1 MAVNYADFRDI
12 AIEDYDAVVV
22 GSGFAGAVSA
32 RQLAEEGGL
41 RVLVIEKR
49 AHIAGNMY
57 DEYDEAG
64 VLVHR
69 YGPHIFHTNDQ
80 RAYDYLAR
88 FTEWSSYQHRVLADW
103 YGTYMP
109 VPFNKNSMEI
119 AFGDEKAARLIE
131 KLVDTFGDER
141 KVTINELRAQE
152 DPELQ
157 EVADF
162 VYQNVFLYYTQKQ
175 WGLTPEEVDPSVT
188 ARVPVFISR
197 DNRYFQDAFQGM
209 PVDGYTRLFENL
221 LGHEKIT
228 VCLSTEAESVFDLV
242 FAGREEDAPLE
253 AIHIKG
259 VPFAGPIVYT
269 GPLDELFLGRFG
281 RLPYRSLDFVYETF
295 DETYHLPCGTVNY
308 TVTED
313 YTRVTEFKWLTEQ
326 TGDKTTIMREYSR
339 AYEDPATQIHHQR
352 AARPTIR
359 SFRRWRTLYQNV
371 FLYYTQKQWGLTPI
385 RGSLGLAACPCS
397 SPWTTATSR
406 DCADAIDGHA
416 PVREPPDHEK
426 ITVCRRTEAERVFDL
441 VFAGRRG
448 RRPIVRGHSSRARPS
463 QAHRLHRP
471 PRRAVLGTLRA
482 LALPLRFF
490 VSRPS
495 RDRPFALR
503 HQELHGDHLRPLSS
517 SGSRSRPAT
526 RPPSCASTPGPT
538 RIRRRRFPNTPSST
552 MTTTRST
559 HAGRLTDA
567 LPNFHPLGRL
577 AEYRYFNMDK
587 VVADALAASEKIL
600 TETADA

>member
-162 VYQNVFLYYTQKQ
+162 VYQNVFLYYTQTQ

-209 PVDGYTRLFENL
+209 PIDGYTRLFENL

-259 VPFAGPIVYT
+259 MPFEGPIVYT

-313 YTRVTEFKWLTEQ
+313 YTRITEFKNM
-326 TGDKTTIMREYSR
+326 TGQVVPGKTTIMKEYSH
-339 AYEDPATQIHHQR
+339 AYEPGSGQTPYYAIIDPDNR
-352 AARPTIR
+352 K
-359 SFRRWRTLYQNV
+359 LYERY
-371 FLYYTQKQWGLTPI
+371 L
-385 RGSLGLAACPCS
+385 
-397 SPWTTATSR
+397 
-406 DCADAIDGHA
+406 
-416 PVREPPDHEK
+416 
-426 ITVCRRTEAERVFDL
+426 ERV
-441 VFAGRRG
+441 
-448 RRPIVRGHSSRARPS
+448 SS
-463 QAHRLHRP
+463 
-471 PRRAVLGTLRA
+471 VT
-482 LALPLRFF
+482 
-490 VSRPS
+490 
-495 RDRPFALR
+495 
-503 HQELHGDHLRPLSS
+503 
-517 SGSRSRPAT
+517 
-526 RPPSCASTPGPT
+526 
-538 RIRRRRFPNTPSST
+538 
-552 MTTTRST
+552 
-559 HAGRLTDA
+559 
-567 LPNFHPLGRL
+567 NFHPVGRL
-577 AEYRYFNMDK
+577 AEYRYYDMDA
-587 VVADALAASEKIL
+587 VTNSALELSDEIISCHA
-600 TETADA
+600 